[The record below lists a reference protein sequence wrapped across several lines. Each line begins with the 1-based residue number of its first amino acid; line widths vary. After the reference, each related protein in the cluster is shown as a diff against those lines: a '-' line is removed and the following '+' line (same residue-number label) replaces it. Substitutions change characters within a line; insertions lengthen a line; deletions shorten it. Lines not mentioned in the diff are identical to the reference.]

1 MFKKILIFIL
11 GLSLGV
17 LLSISVYMYTLG
29 DVEWNVYIKEKL
41 MPCAVLALSAVTA
54 FCVAATPMV
63 NKINGTLST
72 FDNATAKVNKTAS
85 NGDTMSVKVDL
96 ALEKMEAIAEKVE
109 GYQTNILAAVDKV
122 EKTTK
127 NTEEMTRI
135 GFCNQKE
142 LVEGG
147 YAAAIAK
154 VGADNGNEG
163 KEA

>member
-1 MFKKILIFIL
+1 MFKKILLFIL
-11 GLSLGV
+11 GLSMGV
-17 LLSISVYMYTLG
+17 LLSIGVYMYTQG
-29 DVEWNVYIKEKL
+29 DVEWNTYL
-41 MPCAVLALSAVTA
+41 MEDLIPSAVSALSIVAA
-54 FCVAATPMV
+54 FCVAATPV
-63 NKINGTLST
+63 LNKINGTLTT
-72 FDNATAKVNKTAS
+72 FDNATIKVNKTAAD
-85 NGDTMSVKVDL
+85 GDTMSAKVDL

-122 EKTTK
+122 GATAK

-154 VGADNGNEG
+154 VGAADVRSE
-163 KEA
+163 EV

>member
-1 MFKKILIFIL
+1 MLKKILIFIL
-11 GLSLGV
+11 GLALG
-17 LLSISVYMYTLG
+17 IIAAAGVYLYTQG
-29 DVEWNVYIKEKL
+29 DVEWGIYLEEELI
-41 MPCAVLALSAVTA
+41 PTAVQALSSVSAL
-54 FCVAATPMV
+54 CVVLIPIV
-63 NKINGTLST
+63 NKVNGTLTT

-85 NGDTMSVKVDL
+85 NGDTMSAKVDI

-122 EKTTK
+122 GKTSK